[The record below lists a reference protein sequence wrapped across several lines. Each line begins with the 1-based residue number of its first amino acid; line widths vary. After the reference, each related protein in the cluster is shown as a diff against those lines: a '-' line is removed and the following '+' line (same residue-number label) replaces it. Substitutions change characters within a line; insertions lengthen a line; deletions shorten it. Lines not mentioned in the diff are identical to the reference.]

1 MSDPYLDFGDKNDY
15 SNIQVNVFHVSE
27 TLRGVIPDKRNTIL
41 HKECYIFNPENKNK
55 PSVPNIEVKPKV
67 VGSTIHFTDTIEII
81 LSKIAEYCVE
91 DNISGKE
98 IFAWLDMNPKNDYSL
113 RYSFPLGLH
122 YDDLEVYMNLFSE
135 KKYDDRFCSSDGESK
150 RETRFSSDIYSS
162 YKDYYLNM
170 RDIKSLKPNTNIY
183 FCTLNDAI
191 KYSKKHMGKMTDEIL
206 LNGFLKKYFPL
217 ITEINE
223 NDRGYHA
230 KNMNKI
236 EKMNYFKSLEKGY
249 SFKPISCRPTTL
261 IYENRFEENSIDLFK
276 IFKEFVVNEK
286 TPYIRIFIDN
296 YLDSCMK
303 LDKNSIYNE
312 YSVEKKTVTK
322 EIFETWNRSIMI
334 HNGFTMPE
342 RIDMINTLSFIIYN
356 KDTTNYA
363 TLILYSDGKIKLYFG
378 SMTRISEFTNILVS
392 EFVNRAN
399 GIIKKLNKIEISQ
412 NNTNLPILYKYPE
425 RIDCSYV
432 YELPDYNQTMLAKSF
447 KNLYT
452 EFTILED
459 SKDEPLHLLYNR
471 SSGFYNPK
479 KLYSFISLLKKRNT
493 DENKIMQVIKDRYG
507 LSLKTAK
514 DEIDNWTRA
523 FQGKF
528 NRNDFRDIGISIII
542 EKVLDRIKVSFIGLG
557 GFSELHEC
565 MNTVNFIM
573 GLYKA
578 KRIDKESLKSEYGD
592 LFKKASDK
600 EIKEY
605 TKPDEIFTDF
615 VHQEL
620 PEMGDPV
627 SEEIS
632 LPSSELDQ
640 SLADQVVVDDKE
652 IILQTDEVHEED
664 EPDEES
670 EVEDSDEEDDYGRI
684 SSDDSNS
691 SGGGSYLGLQAG
703 AGKAEDE
710 SKYPNKRYYIKR
722 LEQRDPKLIKFKPKI
737 SKDGYSYKCQ
747 AVHDK
752 QPIVLTKSELD
763 EIDHKTGFKN
773 EGISYSKAIQIQGGD
788 RPELYYI
795 CPKFWDRKH
804 QIPLDPLNKIHPIEG
819 VDYTPFVYSREMK
832 DNDCFILER
841 TGRPANRTDQDS
853 YWNRNE
859 RDKDNISKYNVQFI
873 LDDVHPDL
881 LALPCCGKKP
891 VNYDVSSYVNVLIQ
905 NPGEKSYW
913 EMGKIT
919 GERNSKDEYP
929 ITIKGS
935 KSKYFH
941 ISLLKPFKGSNDR
954 LSNDFPLKKNSN
966 GYIHPILKDLFHVRK
981 EDPILNKREN
991 NGFFRKGIQQG
1002 SDSFL
1007 QCLDLIHRENRN
1019 NPSIKRD
1026 NIDLDRFKKDIIR
1039 DIKSKN
1045 FDIYSVGGGSFVQYF
1060 RKEKIDLKKDSDKIR
1075 ESVLSNFED
1084 YLNSNEPKDD
1094 KILTPLITSIS
1105 RLPNNSTF
1113 EGYQFNLIVFEEVNE
1128 SIRIREP
1135 IGKFQVDADYPFA
1148 YIFKKDMIYEP
1159 LIYHYETSNYGYVL
1173 SQTDINIKA
1182 GDDIKFTDTIA
1193 KCVKLKKNMIKI
1205 VVKDSEDILEVEKE
1219 NVKKYDM
1226 KSVNDIVY
1234 EFINKMKSRVGIYKR
1249 EYMTE
1254 EDLDLCMQA
1263 LNFTSSKK
1271 GYVDTYNK
1279 LCMVEYR
1286 EKLGKGFKRMIIPIK
1301 PKPYN
1306 NDSHVEKVYP
1316 IKNVSQIEIDHCIKT
1331 LKRVDKKCKELFEDK
1346 YASYL
1351 NEYTKI
1357 IVNYKYKNLAILLQS
1372 GITLPLVQK
1381 RYIISK
1387 YKYDTI
1393 ANTSL
1398 IELQNDYVL
1407 EGKPIDD
1414 EFSEYFNEYN
1424 EKNESI
1430 YQDFSKN
1437 YLTIIRNK
1445 RFKTE
1450 VSEILNHPVKLDI
1463 HKRWDLFDL
1472 FSKNEDIFLKDKL
1485 LKRFIE
1491 IILIHG
1497 LDEINKVFIHSFVSL
1512 KDIKM
1517 KSGITNEII
1526 FTMKDVRDDLHDSLF
1541 ISKSAYIRDISYY
1554 DEYNPDI
1561 HKRFLKKEYN
1571 TKHVSFETKFPS
1583 SLRRLFTQSIRVLKN
1598 IVSDETTDFKLL
1610 EQALTGIDPTYNDVY
1625 LRTLAVDA
1633 IKENA
1638 DSYKYENLLLN
1649 DRYKSNDELL
1659 TDLEDPNY
1667 LITSYDFKLLSKEL
1681 GVGFMLYTN
1690 RYSGKPIKFQTHI
1703 VIHKELIKY
1712 SLKDLSLPMICFY
1725 QDEDSLK
1732 PIEIDESL
1740 LTDLKLMMHSSEF
1753 KKIAMKTYRV

>member
-1 MSDPYLDFGDKNDY
+1 M
-15 SNIQVNVFHVSE
+15 
-27 TLRGVIPDKRNTIL
+27 
-41 HKECYIFNPENKNK
+41 
-55 PSVPNIEVKPKV
+55 
-67 VGSTIHFTDTIEII
+67 
-81 LSKIAEYCVE
+81 
-91 DNISGKE
+91 
-98 IFAWLDMNPKNDYSL
+98 
-113 RYSFPLGLH
+113 GLH
-122 YDDLEVYMNLFSE
+122 YDDLEIYMNLFSE
-135 KKYDDRFCSSDGESK
+135 KTYDDRFCSPDGESK

-162 YKDYYLNM
+162 YRDYHHKM
-170 RDIKSLKPNTNIY
+170 RDIKSLSSNTNIY

-191 KYSKKHMGKMTDEIL
+191 KYSKKHMRGMTDEIL
-206 LNGFLKKYFPL
+206 LNGFIKKYFPL
-217 ITEINE
+217 ITELNE
-223 NDRGYHA
+223 NDIDYHS

-236 EKMNYFKSLEKGY
+236 EKMNYFKSLEQGY

-261 IYENRFEENSIDLFK
+261 IYENRLEENSIDLFK
-276 IFKEFVVNEK
+276 IFKIFPVNEK

-303 LDKNSIYNE
+303 LDRNSIYNE

-322 EIFETWNRSIMI
+322 EIFETWNHSIMV

-342 RIDMINTLSFIIYN
+342 RINMINTLSFIIYD

-363 TLILYSDGKIKLYFG
+363 TMILYSDGMIKLYLG
-378 SMTRISEFTNILVS
+378 SMMRISEFSNILVIG
-392 EFVNRAN
+392 FINRAN
-399 GIIKKLNKIEISQ
+399 GIIRKLNSIEISQ
-412 NNTNLPILYKYPE
+412 KNTSLPIIYKYPE

-432 YELPDYNQTMLAKSF
+432 YELPDYNQTMLIKPF
-447 KNLYT
+447 KNFYT
-452 EFTILED
+452 DFTVLED
-459 SKDEPLHLLYNR
+459 SSDEPLHLLYNK
-471 SSGFYNPK
+471 SSGFYDPK

-514 DEIDNWTRA
+514 EEIDNWTRA

-528 NRNDFRDIGISIII
+528 NRNDFKDIGISIII
-542 EKVLDRIKVSFIGLG
+542 EKVLDRVKVSFIGLG

-565 MNTVNFIM
+565 MKTINFIM

-578 KRIDKESLKSEYGD
+578 KRIDKESLKREYSD
-592 LFKKASDK
+592 LFKKGSDK
-600 EIKEY
+600 AVKEY
-605 TKPDEIFTDF
+605 TKPDETFTEV

-620 PEMGDPV
+620 PEIREPV
-627 SEEIS
+627 REEIS
-632 LPSSELDQ
+632 LPPSEVEQ
-640 SLADQVVVDDKE
+640 VVADQEDEDDRE
-652 IILQTDEVHEED
+652 IVLQTDEVHEED
-664 EPDEES
+664 EGDEES
-670 EVEDSDEEDDYGRI
+670 EIEDSDDEDDYGRI
-684 SSDDSNS
+684 SSGSDDSRSS
-691 SGGGSYLGLQAG
+691 SGGGVNDSSLQAG
-703 AGKAEDE
+703 GGQILMAGGGKEGDE

-722 LEQRDPKLIKFKPKI
+722 LEQRDPKLIKFKPKN

-773 EGISYSKAIQIQGGD
+773 EGISYSKAIQIHGGD
-788 RPELYYI
+788 RPDLYYI

-819 VDYTPFVYSREMK
+819 VDYTPFVYSKEMK

-859 RDKDNISKYNVQFI
+859 KDKDDITKYNVQFI

-891 VNYDVSSYVNVLIQ
+891 VIYDVSSYVNVLIQ

-913 EMGKIT
+913 EIGKIT
-919 GERNSKDEYP
+919 GGINSKDEYP
-929 ITIKGS
+929 ISIKGS
-935 KSKYFH
+935 KSHYFH
-941 ISLLKPFKGSNDR
+941 ISLLKPYKGSNDR
-954 LSNDFPLKKNSN
+954 LSSDFPLKKNSN
-966 GYIHPILKDLFHVRK
+966 GYIHPILKDLFNVRK
-981 EDPILNKREN
+981 DDPILNKREN
-991 NGFFRKGIQQG
+991 NGFFRKGVQQD

-1007 QCLDLIHRENRN
+1007 HCLDLIHRDNRN
-1019 NPSIKRD
+1019 NPLIKRD
-1026 NIDLDRFKKDIIR
+1026 TINIESFKESIIR
-1039 DIKSKN
+1039 DINDKRL
-1045 FDIYSVGGGSFVQYF
+1045 DIFSIGGGSFVQYF
-1060 RKEKIDLKKDSDKIR
+1060 RKEKLDGKSTDINNKIR
-1075 ESVLSNFED
+1075 KSVLDKFKD
-1084 YLNSNEPKDD
+1084 YLYSNEPKDD
-1094 KILTPLITSIS
+1094 KILSPLITSIS
-1105 RLPNNSTF
+1105 SLPNNYTF
-1113 EGYQFNLIVFEEVNE
+1113 EGYKFNLIVFEEVNE

-1135 IGKFQVDADYPFA
+1135 IGKFQIDNDYPYA

-1173 SQTDINIKA
+1173 SEIDDDIKQ

-1193 KCVKLKKNMIKI
+1193 KCVKIKGDKIKI
-1205 VVKDSEDILEVEKE
+1205 VVKDSEENLEVEKD

-1234 EFINKMKSRVGIYKR
+1234 NLICKVKSKVGIHKK

-1254 EDLDLCMQA
+1254 EDLDLCLQS

-1279 LCMVEYR
+1279 LCMIEYR
-1286 EKLGKGFKRMIIPIK
+1286 EKSGKGFKRMIFPIK
-1301 PKPYN
+1301 PKTYK
-1306 NDSHVEKVYP
+1306 NDSSVEKVLP
-1316 IKNVSQIEIDHCIKT
+1316 IKECPNIEIEHCIRT
-1331 LKRVDKKCKELFEDK
+1331 LKRVDQKCKELFEDK
-1346 YASYL
+1346 YTSYL
-1351 NEYTKI
+1351 NEYTQI
-1357 IVNYKYKNLAILLQS
+1357 IVNYKGKNLGILLKS
-1372 GITLPLVQK
+1372 GIILPLIQK
-1381 RYIISK
+1381 TYNSSK

-1407 EGKPIDD
+1407 EGKIVED
-1414 EFSEYFNEYN
+1414 EYREYFNEYN
-1424 EKNESI
+1424 EMNENI
-1430 YQDFSKN
+1430 YQGFSKT

-1445 RFKTE
+1445 RLKTE

-1463 HKRWDLFDL
+1463 HKRWDLFDM
-1472 FSKNEDIFLKDKL
+1472 FSKNDDIVLKDKM
-1485 LKRFIE
+1485 LKKFIE

-1517 KSGITNEII
+1517 KGNIKNEIVL
-1526 FTMKDVRDDLHDSLF
+1526 TMKDIRDELHDSYFL
-1541 ISKSAYIRDISYY
+1541 SKSIYIRDISYY

-1598 IVSDETTDFKLL
+1598 IVSDDTTDFKLL
-1610 EQALTGIDPTYNDVY
+1610 EQSLTGIDPTYNDIY
-1625 LRTLAVDA
+1625 LRELLVNA

-1638 DSYKYENLLLN
+1638 ESYKYENLLLN

-1690 RYSGKPIKFQTHI
+1690 RYSGRPIKFQTHI

-1712 SLKDLSLPMICFY
+1712 SLKELSLPMICFY

-1732 PIEIDESL
+1732 PIEIEESL
-1740 LTDLKLMMHSSEF
+1740 LTDLKLMMHSTEF
-1753 KKIAMKTYRV
+1753 KKVAMKTYRV

>member
-600 EIKEY
+600 EIKGNRQLY
-605 TKPDEIFTDF
+605 NS
-615 VHQEL
+615 
-620 PEMGDPV
+620 V
-627 SEEIS
+627 S
-632 LPSSELDQ
+632 
-640 SLADQVVVDDKE
+640 
-652 IILQTDEVHEED
+652 
-664 EPDEES
+664 
-670 EVEDSDEEDDYGRI
+670 
-684 SSDDSNS
+684 
-691 SGGGSYLGLQAG
+691 
-703 AGKAEDE
+703 
-710 SKYPNKRYYIKR
+710 
-722 LEQRDPKLIKFKPKI
+722 
-737 SKDGYSYKCQ
+737 
-747 AVHDK
+747 
-752 QPIVLTKSELD
+752 
-763 EIDHKTGFKN
+763 
-773 EGISYSKAIQIQGGD
+773 
-788 RPELYYI
+788 
-795 CPKFWDRKH
+795 
-804 QIPLDPLNKIHPIEG
+804 NKINVG
-819 VDYTPFVYSREMK
+819 DSMK
-832 DNDCFILER
+832 I
-841 TGRPANRTDQDS
+841 
-853 YWNRNE
+853 
-859 RDKDNISKYNVQFI
+859 
-873 LDDVHPDL
+873 
-881 LALPCCGKKP
+881 
-891 VNYDVSSYVNVLIQ
+891 
-905 NPGEKSYW
+905 
-913 EMGKIT
+913 
-919 GERNSKDEYP
+919 
-929 ITIKGS
+929 
-935 KSKYFH
+935 
-941 ISLLKPFKGSNDR
+941 
-954 LSNDFPLKKNSN
+954 KKNRKALDSL
-966 GYIHPILKDLFHVRK
+966 YLWFHVR
-981 EDPILNKREN
+981 DLPIDE
-991 NGFFRKGIQQG
+991 G
-1002 SDSFL
+1002 
-1007 QCLDLIHRENRN
+1007 H
-1019 NPSIKRD
+1019 
-1026 NIDLDRFKKDIIR
+1026 DIISR
-1039 DIKSKN
+1039 
-1045 FDIYSVGGGSFVQYF
+1045 
-1060 RKEKIDLKKDSDKIR
+1060 
-1075 ESVLSNFED
+1075 
-1084 YLNSNEPKDD
+1084 NE
-1094 KILTPLITSIS
+1094 
-1105 RLPNNSTF
+1105 
-1113 EGYQFNLIVFEEVNE
+1113 QW
-1128 SIRIREP
+1128 
-1135 IGKFQVDADYPFA
+1135 Q
-1148 YIFKKDMIYEP
+1148 
-1159 LIYHYETSNYGYVL
+1159 
-1173 SQTDINIKA
+1173 
-1182 GDDIKFTDTIA
+1182 
-1193 KCVKLKKNMIKI
+1193 
-1205 VVKDSEDILEVEKE
+1205 
-1219 NVKKYDM
+1219 
-1226 KSVNDIVY
+1226 
-1234 EFINKMKSRVGIYKR
+1234 
-1249 EYMTE
+1249 
-1254 EDLDLCMQA
+1254 
-1263 LNFTSSKK
+1263 
-1271 GYVDTYNK
+1271 
-1279 LCMVEYR
+1279 
-1286 EKLGKGFKRMIIPIK
+1286 
-1301 PKPYN
+1301 
-1306 NDSHVEKVYP
+1306 
-1316 IKNVSQIEIDHCIKT
+1316 
-1331 LKRVDKKCKELFEDK
+1331 ELF
-1346 YASYL
+1346 SYW
-1351 NEYTKI
+1351 K
-1357 IVNYKYKNLAILLQS
+1357 Q
-1372 GITLPLVQK
+1372 
-1381 RYIISK
+1381 
-1387 YKYDTI
+1387 
-1393 ANTSL
+1393 
-1398 IELQNDYVL
+1398 
-1407 EGKPIDD
+1407 
-1414 EFSEYFNEYN
+1414 
-1424 EKNESI
+1424 
-1430 YQDFSKN
+1430 
-1437 YLTIIRNK
+1437 
-1445 RFKTE
+1445 
-1450 VSEILNHPVKLDI
+1450 
-1463 HKRWDLFDL
+1463 
-1472 FSKNEDIFLKDKL
+1472 
-1485 LKRFIE
+1485 
-1491 IILIHG
+1491 
-1497 LDEINKVFIHSFVSL
+1497 
-1512 KDIKM
+1512 
-1517 KSGITNEII
+1517 
-1526 FTMKDVRDDLHDSLF
+1526 
-1541 ISKSAYIRDISYY
+1541 
-1554 DEYNPDI
+1554 
-1561 HKRFLKKEYN
+1561 
-1571 TKHVSFETKFPS
+1571 
-1583 SLRRLFTQSIRVLKN
+1583 
-1598 IVSDETTDFKLL
+1598 
-1610 EQALTGIDPTYNDVY
+1610 
-1625 LRTLAVDA
+1625 
-1633 IKENA
+1633 
-1638 DSYKYENLLLN
+1638 
-1649 DRYKSNDELL
+1649 
-1659 TDLEDPNY
+1659 
-1667 LITSYDFKLLSKEL
+1667 
-1681 GVGFMLYTN
+1681 
-1690 RYSGKPIKFQTHI
+1690 
-1703 VIHKELIKY
+1703 
-1712 SLKDLSLPMICFY
+1712 
-1725 QDEDSLK
+1725 
-1732 PIEIDESL
+1732 
-1740 LTDLKLMMHSSEF
+1740 
-1753 KKIAMKTYRV
+1753 